1 MILFL
6 SKKKIVGNKDLSQRT
21 PQFLYLTTKGRK
33 TTRQHTIEIWFVE
46 YNKRYYILSE
56 RKKDSDWVQNIIVDS
71 NVSFNVNNKTYKGYA
86 RIVDK
91 SKESTLANAV
101 SDLMFSKYGWNNR
114 LIIELTS
121 NDNIK

>member
-1 MILFL
+1 MVVGHKFRCNNILSF
-6 SKKKIVGNKDLSQRT
+6 SKFNDFIFVKKKIVGNKDLSQRT

-46 YNKRYYILSE
+46 YNKRYYVLSE
-56 RKKDSDWVQNIIVDS
+56 HKKDSDWVQNIIVDS

-91 SKESTLANAV
+91 SKESTLAN
-101 SDLMFSKYGWNNR
+101 
-114 LIIELTS
+114 T
-121 NDNIK
+121 

>member
-33 TTRQHTIEIWFVE
+33 TTREPTIEIWFVE